1 MPALESLAP
10 RLRQSG
16 IDLVGVS
23 IDIGTIDLV
32 PKFLEDHGIT
42 YSAYTTDE
50 ESVTRV
56 FSRGEVVIPISFLL
70 DENGRLLEV
79 LWGWTD
85 DSLGEFE
92 SLVTVSR
99 SDQGEE
105 G

>member
-1 MPALESLAP
+1 M
-10 RLRQSG
+10 
-16 IDLVGVS
+16 
-23 IDIGTIDLV
+23 
-32 PKFLEDHGIT
+32 
-42 YSAYTTDE
+42 
-50 ESVTRV
+50 
-56 FSRGEVVIPISFLL
+56 SFLL